1 MLKHIV
7 LFQLKPELSAEQR
20 QTVMEN
26 FKQGMILQIIK
37 FAVGGVLVFDFF
49 SFLQKCLV
57 IRWGREEEKGEKGEW
72 AVSSES
78 LLPARPDANS
88 FLCFLSQ

>member
-1 MLKHIV
+1 MLSWDFI
-7 LFQLKPELSAEQR
+7 A
-20 QTVMEN
+20 
-26 FKQGMILQIIK
+26 
-37 FAVGGVLVFDFF
+37 FF

-57 IRWGREEEKGEKGEW
+57 MRCGIEEKKGEKGEW
-72 AVSSES
+72 TVFNES